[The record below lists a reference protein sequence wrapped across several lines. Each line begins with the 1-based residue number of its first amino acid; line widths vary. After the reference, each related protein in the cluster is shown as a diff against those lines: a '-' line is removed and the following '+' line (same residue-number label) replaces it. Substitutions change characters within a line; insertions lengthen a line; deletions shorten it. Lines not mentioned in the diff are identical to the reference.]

1 MKPNINLLLSLPARS
16 VRTRRLGAITTLT
29 VVLVSVALGS
39 SAVASN
45 GPAYLDAN
53 QSMANRVND
62 LLTRMTLAEKVGQ
75 MDQIEVTQVTDNSN
89 TCTSQGGFNDPNPVC
104 EQKIFVDNQVGT
116 ILAGGTDIPSDTTP
130 AGGTGNTGKD
140 WANEYNTMQHFA
152 IEHSRL
158 HLPVLFGV
166 DAVHGFGHP
175 FEAPLFPQ
183 SIGMG
188 A

>member
-1 MKPNINLLLSLPARS
+1 MKQNSNLLLSLPARS
-16 VRTRRLGAITTLT
+16 VRARRLGVMTTLA
-29 VVLVSVALGS
+29 VLLISVALGS

-45 GPAYLDAN
+45 GPAYLDAS
-53 QSMANRVND
+53 QSMTNRVND
-62 LLTRMTLAEKVGQ
+62 LLSRMTLAEKVGQ
-75 MDQIEVTQVTDNSN
+75 MDQIEVTQVTDTSN

-116 ILAGGTDIPSDTTP
+116 ILAGGTDIPIDTTH
-130 AGGTGNTGKD
+130 AGGTGNTGTD
-140 WANEYNTMQHFA
+140 WANEYHALQYFA

-175 FEAPLFPQ
+175 FQRSEER
-183 SIGMG
+183 
-188 A
+188 